1 MDQKIV
7 TAELRNVLQELL
19 GALREEVIVE
29 VYTQSGT
36 NDHYNVATTE
46 LIRTLAELSPKIR
59 ASYHPLQSEQATV
72 RNVTRSPSVLL
83 APDRYRIRFTGSPLG
98 EEGRSFLMTLIMLST
113 GSVVLSPQ
121 SVARLSSLQELRTIE
136 VFVSPTCPYCPQQ
149 VLYAVC
155 SAIARPDII
164 SADVI
169 EIFEHQ
175 DIAAARGVQSVPQ
188 TFMNGVLVAQGA
200 EPEEFFIESLFTLKE
215 PDLVLPTEPGGDET
229 IDLLIVGAGPAGLT
243 AAIYAG
249 RSGLSTAVI
258 ERKTIGG
265 QIMITPVVEN
275 YPGFAKIAG
284 RSLVELMV
292 QQTLQYTKIRTSE
305 DILSVTRESERYAI
319 QTNRRRYR
327 CKGVIVATGAA
338 PRHLN
343 IPGEREFAG
352 KGVSYCAECDGYFYR
367 NGKQVIVVGG
377 GNTALTEALYLHELG
392 AQVTIVHRR
401 DRLRAEERLQKSIRD
416 AGMQILWNT
425 ELTEIIGTQAV
436 SGVRLRNTR
445 SAETTER
452 KTDGVFVAIG
462 YEPNNEIA
470 HMMGLPMN
478 EYGYIKTDTR
488 QRTELPLVY
497 AAGDV
502 TGGVK
507 QIVVAVGQ
515 GSVAAISAFEDI
527 ASPYWAHEASRR
539 S

>member
-1 MDQKIV
+1 MDQNIV
-7 TAELRNVLQELL
+7 TAELRKTLQELL
-19 GALREEVIVE
+19 SGMQNEVIVE
-29 VYTQSGT
+29 VFTQAGT
-36 NDHYNVATTE
+36 NDHYNEATTE
-46 LIRTLAELSPKIR
+46 LIRTLAELSPRIR
-59 ASYHPLQSEQATV
+59 ASYHSLGSEQATV

-83 APDRYRIRFTGSPLG
+83 APDRCRIRFTGSPLG
-98 EEGRSFLMTLIMLST
+98 EEGRSFLMTLIMLSS
-113 GSVVLSPQ
+113 GSVVLSPK
-121 SVARLSSLQELRTIE
+121 SVERLVSLQEQRAVE

-155 SAIARPDII
+155 SAIARPDLVSVDI
-164 SADVI
+164 I

-200 EPEEFFIESLFTLKE
+200 EPEEFFIESLFTVKE
-215 PDLVLPTEPGGDET
+215 PDLILPEEPGGDET
-229 IDLLIVGAGPAGLT
+229 VDLLIVGAGPAGLT

-292 QQTLQYTKIRTSE
+292 QQALQYTKIRTSE
-305 DILSVTRESERYAI
+305 DVLSVTRDSERYAI
-319 QTNRRRYR
+319 QTNRRRYL
-327 CKGVIVATGAA
+327 CKGVVIASGAA

-343 IPGEREFAG
+343 IPGEKEFAG

-377 GNTALTEALYLHELG
+377 GNTALTEALYLHGLG
-392 AQVTIVHRR
+392 AQVIIVHRR
-401 DRLRAEERLQKSIRD
+401 ERLRAEERLQQSIRD
-416 AGMQILWNT
+416 ANIQIFWNT
-425 ELTEIIGTQAV
+425 EVTEIIGAQAV
-436 SGVRLRNTR
+436 SGVRLRNAK
-445 SAETTER
+445 SAEISDQ

-462 YEPNNEIA
+462 YEPNSEVA
-470 HMMGLPMN
+470 RMMHLPMN
-478 EYGYIKTDTR
+478 EYGYIKTDAH

-527 ASPYWAHEASRR
+527 ASPYWAHEGSRLK
-539 S
+539 